1 MPVQSS
7 HYEALL
13 AKYCEPEAAIALLK
27 QHRPYLEMLPSL
39 RRPEESLI
47 TIPLPIVRVRDSI
60 AASGK
65 FGVSV
70 MAGQAVCLPCDLS
83 FLMCDPEWKVK
94 IGGEIFIYIYRP
106 QETFSDLLARW
117 RLTQIWLDRG
127 YDWVMP
133 HHYSD
138 IYSQEGEKLYPLF
151 VLFPETPEPIKRGL
165 IGAQLPF
172 VIQTIDLEA
181 DLLDLL
187 EPEDKFLL
195 EEHQEQGR
203 WGLEE

>member
-13 AKYCEPEAAIALLK
+13 TRYCNPEAAIALLR

-39 RRPEESLI
+39 RRPAESLI
-47 TIPLPIVRVRDSI
+47 TIPLPIVRLRDSV

-65 FGVSV
+65 SGVSIA
-70 MAGQAVCLPCDLS
+70 AGQAVCLPCDLS
-83 FLMCDPEWKVK
+83 VLLCDPEWKVK
-94 IGGEIFIYIYRP
+94 VGGEIFIYIYRP
-106 QETFSDLLARW
+106 HETFSDLLSRW

-151 VLFPETPEPIKRGL
+151 VLFPATPDAIQQGL

-172 VIQTIDLEA
+172 VVYPEELGMDSISSSDSEA
-181 DLLDLL
+181 D
-187 EPEDKFLL
+187 FLIWGS
-195 EEHQEQGR
+195 QETS
-203 WGLEE
+203 GLEE